1 MPSKP
6 LLLAML
12 GLWALS
18 IIGSPIA
25 WLYQS
30 DENIALSINT
40 SEEESGKTVKLDPL
54 EEKLILERTFS
65 FEHNWKA
72 DALGRPFPHP
82 FANSDFFGEIVLP
95 PPEGLPYF

>member
-40 SEEESGKTVKLDPL
+40 SEEESGKTVKVDLL
-54 EEKLILERTFS
+54 EEKLIPVRAFN
-65 FEHNWKA
+65 FVHIWKA
-72 DALGRPFPHP
+72 DALARPFRHP
-82 FANSDFFGEIVLP
+82 FATSDFFGEIVLP